1 MISDDIK
8 NKIKDLYLQKKY
20 VELIE
25 ASEKIPTHEEKPSA
39 LLNIIGLSYFLKKNA
54 NEKDINF
61 SLLLF
66 EQAYSKDKKTINGLN
81 ALKNLIILGIKASNV
96 SKSFSKF
103 LVKAK
108 NLYEEAELNFGDNEE
123 FLESGLNLY
132 LYLLDN
138 KKLEE
143 IVLKILNSNKNF
155 KSLRGQAI
163 FMCNYYYNFSQKH
176 IYKNSLKNCEFFSN
190 LNVKKLDE
198 INYRDNKKIKIGFIS
213 CDLIRNHSTTFF
225 LKDVLKFLNKDKF
238 ETYCFSSNKR
248 DSTDLSQNELKNLS
262 DKWFDVGN
270 FQNQKIVNLVQE
282 QKIDILIDLI
292 GFTNTERL
300 EIFNSRVSPIQISWL
315 AYCNTTGLKTID
327 YLFADNNLIYDEE
340 YNLYSEKIVKFPEI
354 WNSHSGFN
362 YVRNFNKL
370 PSLNSNNFTYGSFNN
385 FRKISDETINIWSEI
400 LKKNKNSNLI
410 LKSSEFCS
418 EKNLI
423 EKFKMNGVDDRIKIF
438 NKLDF
443 PKKIDHLHLY
453 KKVDLAL
460 DTFPYNGVTTTFES
474 LWMNVPVLVLKGYNF
489 NSRCGES
496 IIKNAKCD
504 YFIAKNKTEYI
515 EKALYLSQNKEKLI
529 DYREK
534 IFQTVL
540 SSSLFD
546 TKKFTQNFQNLLL
559 NLL

>member
-20 VELIE
+20 EELIE
-25 ASEKIPTHEEKPSA
+25 AYEKIPTHEEKPSA

-81 ALKNLIILGIKASNV
+81 ALKNLIILGIKASTV
-96 SKSFSKF
+96 SKNFSKF

-123 FLESGLNLY
+123 FLELGLNLH

-138 KKLEE
+138 KKQEE

-176 IYKNSLKNCEFFSN
+176 IYKNSLKNCEFFSK

-198 INYRDNKKIKIGFIS
+198 INYRDNKKVKIGFLS

-225 LKDVLKFLNKDKF
+225 LKDILKFLNKDKF

-248 DSTDLSQNELKNLS
+248 DSNDLSQNELKNLS
-262 DKWFDVGN
+262 DEWFDVGN

-370 PSLNSNNFTYGSFNN
+370 PSLNSKNFTYGSFNN

-400 LKKNKNSNLI
+400 LRKNKNSNLI

-423 EKFKMNGVDDRIKIF
+423 EKFKMNGVDDRIIIF

-443 PKKIDHLHLY
+443 QKKIDHLHLY

-504 YFIAKNKTEYI
+504 YFIAKNKTEYV

-529 DYREK
+529 NHREK
-534 IFQTVL
+534 IFQTIL